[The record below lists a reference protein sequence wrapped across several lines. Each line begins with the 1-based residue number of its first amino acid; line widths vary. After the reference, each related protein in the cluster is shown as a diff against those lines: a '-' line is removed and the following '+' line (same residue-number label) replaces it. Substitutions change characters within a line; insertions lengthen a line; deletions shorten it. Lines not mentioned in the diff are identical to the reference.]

1 MVGSPALTST
11 DPVPLAAPGPSSS
24 PLIPLIKGWPLVA
37 FH

>member
-11 DPVPLAAPGPSSS
+11 DPVPLPAPSLSSS
-24 PLIPLIKGWPLVA
+24 PLIPLIKGWPLGA